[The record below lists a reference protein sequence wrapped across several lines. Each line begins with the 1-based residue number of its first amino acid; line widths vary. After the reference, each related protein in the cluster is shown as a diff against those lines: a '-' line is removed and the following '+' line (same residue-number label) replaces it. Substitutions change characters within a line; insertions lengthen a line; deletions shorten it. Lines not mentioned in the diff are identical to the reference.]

1 MLNVDLLIIN
11 QNSDKDNISLIKDIP
26 DTVNICNAF
35 AENQRYSLLKKIRA
49 KYLYKKGINYYPRPA
64 LDFVRNKSYDFAFHI
79 GEWCSPEFVARF
91 VVAEQKAVWIHTD
104 ISKAEYFDESFFRY
118 FEDFDHYI
126 FVSKLSLESSLENM
140 HF

>member
-1 MLNVDLLIIN
+1 MKKNVLFVISQLYKGGAEISLVNLLKKLDYDLLNVDLLIIN

-91 VVAEQKAVWIHTD
+91 VVAEQKAVWIHND
-104 ISKAEYFDESFFRY
+104 
-118 FEDFDHYI
+118 
-126 FVSKLSLESSLENM
+126 
-140 HF
+140 